1 VETDTSHDTIR
12 WAERAGPKQPACSR
26 RTIPAGVHVT
36 RRAKSGESGKL
47 PSLSSAVWLL
57 AALEV
62 AIHLVTPKEYG
73 FFTDELYFL
82 ACGEHLDFGYV
93 DMPPLTALQAW
104 AARHLFGTSV
114 TGVHL
119 FPALMGAGLVLLV
132 AALARELGGGRFAQ
146 GMAALCVVVA
156 PFSHIFFS
164 FLSMNAVEPL
174 VWTGCALVVARIL
187 RTGNVRLWPWFG
199 LLAGIG
205 LENKHT
211 MLVFGFAI
219 VAGLLLS
226 TEGRLMAN
234 RWFVLAGVLAFLIF
248 LPNLIWEIRHH
259 FPHLEQLANIRR
271 NQRNVELNPLGFLAQ
286 HVLGMQPLALP
297 VWVGGLAWLLLGR
310 EGKRYRSLGFSWLL
324 TFGVLLATKGRFYY
338 LFPANPILV
347 AAGAVGLERLLDGSR
362 FRWAGPAYAAVL
374 SLTGILIAPIL
385 LPILPPETYIAYS
398 RATGLAQPRIE
409 HRRPASPLPQLFAD
423 RCGWPEMAEIVAK
436 VYSSLP
442 PEERANAAIF
452 GNDYGQAGAIDLYG
466 PKLGLPKAIGGHL
479 TYWLWGPRNYTGEV
493 TIVLGDN
500 RQALER
506 LFGRVEATAEVGNE
520 YSMMSQHFTVFV
532 CRDPKGWTFKEIWP
546 RLKKW
551 E

>member
-1 VETDTSHDTIR
+1 M
-12 WAERAGPKQPACSR
+12 
-26 RTIPAGVHVT
+26 T
-36 RRAKSGESGKL
+36 RGATGGESERPPRL
-47 PSLSSAVWLL
+47 PSIVWLL
-57 AALEV
+57 AALELG
-62 AIHLVTPKEYG
+62 IHLVMPREYG

-114 TGVHL
+114 TGIHL

-132 AALARELGGGRFAQ
+132 AVLARELGGGRFAQ
-146 GMAALCVVVA
+146 GIAALCIVVA
-156 PFSHIFFS
+156 PFSNVFFG

-174 VWTGCALVVARIL
+174 VWTGCALVLARIL
-187 RTGNVRLWPWFG
+187 RTGSVRLWPWFG
-199 LLAGIG
+199 LLSGIG

-219 VAGLLLS
+219 VLGLLLTS
-226 TEGRLMAN
+226 ERRLMAN
-234 RWFVLAGVLAFLIF
+234 RWFLLAGLVALLVF
-248 LPNLIWEIRHH
+248 LPNLIWEVRHH

-271 NQRNVELNPLGFLAQ
+271 NQRNVELNPLGFLGE
-286 HVLGMQPLALP
+286 HVLGMNPIALP
-297 VWVGGLAWLLLGR
+297 LWAGGLGWFLLGR
-310 EGKRYRSLGFSWLL
+310 EGRRFRALGFAWLVTL
-324 TFGVLLATKGRFYY
+324 GVLLAVHGRFYY
-338 LFPANPILV
+338 LFPANPMLV
-347 AAGAVGLERLLDGSR
+347 ASGAVALQRLVSASR
-362 FRWAGPAYAAVL
+362 FRWAGLAYAAALFLAGVL
-374 SLTGILIAPIL
+374 LAPIL

-409 HRRPASPLPQLFAD
+409 HRRTASPLPQLFAD
-423 RCGWPEMAEIVAK
+423 RCGWPEMAETVAR
-436 VYSSLP
+436 VYFALP
-442 PEERANAAIF
+442 PEERAKAAIF

-479 TYWLWGPRNYTGEV
+479 SYWLWGPRGYTGEV

-506 LFGRVEATAEVGNE
+506 LFGSVEAAAEVASR

-532 CRDPKGWTFKEIWP
+532 CRQPKGWTFQEIWP